1 MNKTIKRNVVV
12 SAILA
17 IMLCVSLIA
26 GATFALFTSESKVN
40 ISVTSGKVSVVA
52 NIDETSVQT
61 KQLYDT
67 QYKDGKGNMFMGEDV
82 ATFTATG
89 LELNNVV
96 PGDGIKFN
104 IVVKNESNVT
114 VKYRTI
120 ISCENDNGLFAGLN
134 ITIDENNYNSVKA
147 VSSWEE
153 LTVGSNDA
161 IVPVTIELPEGAG
174 NEYQDKTC
182 TVSYKV
188 EAVQGNAD
196 TVDVDGSGKTTAPKN
211 LADANG
217 NTAKIPVNTTI
228 KSGKLGL
235 SLEIEEDTANT
246 GLFTLATDGNACS
259 YNVNIP
265 EVAEDNETA
274 IVITMNVQKGLEGVV
289 LLFHEGIPMTLVTS
303 AEAVDKNDEFYYDAN
318 SGVVTFATKSFSN
331 FTIANGFSD
340 VAIVSNATTYAEI
353 ANYIAEGKN
362 IYFTESI
369 DLTNPA
375 SGYTYITVDEDIAFY
390 LLENATISFSEVALV
405 NGTGSITV
413 CGGTIKTSYELCVT
427 GNATMI
433 FEGGEHSFGAFS
445 ATSNG
450 KIIINDGIFNCKGT
464 YAGVMGIS
472 FGENGS
478 LIVNGGL
485 LNMYQPFNLN
495 ANRCDN
501 AYIEINGGT
510 IDLLNN
516 IENLF
521 VVRNIMD
528 KDREEGGTLRGSS
541 VRVNGGTFI
550 AHYEVDSAGD
560 ATSFIRNGDGTADT
574 NRVLVSNTFNDAPD
588 YDCIVTGGIFY
599 GSWQRA
605 DNQRYENS
613 DGLFVENSI
622 AGFVADGYQI
632 TGDATNGYVV
642 SVK

>member
-1 MNKTIKRNVVV
+1 MKKKNIVISSFATI
-12 SAILA
+12 A
-17 IMLCVSLIA
+17 LCLSLLM
-26 GATFALFTSESKVN
+26 GSTFALFTSESKVN
-40 ISVTSGKVSVVA
+40 IAVMSGKVSVVA
-52 NIDETSVQT
+52 NIDENSVQT

-67 QYKDGKGNMFMGEDV
+67 QYEDGKDNMYEGV
-82 ATFTATG
+82 ATFGAEG
-89 LELNNVV
+89 LTLEKFV

-104 IVVKNESNVT
+104 IVVKNESTVS

-120 ISCENDNGLFAGLN
+120 ISCENDDGLFAGLN

-147 VSSWEE
+147 VSSWEQ
-153 LTVGSNDA
+153 LSVGSANE
-161 IVPVTIELPEGAG
+161 IVPITIELPEGAG

-217 NTAKIPVNTTI
+217 NTAEIPVNTTI

-246 GLFTLATDGNACS
+246 GLFTLATDGKACA

-274 IVITMNVQKGLEGVV
+274 IVITMNVQKGLEGDV

-331 FTIANGFSD
+331 FTIATGFSN
-340 VAIVSNATTYAEI
+340 VATVSNATTYAEI
-353 ANYIAEGKN
+353 ASYIEEGKN

-375 SGYTYITVDEDIAFY
+375 PDKTYITVDKDIAFY
-390 LLENATISFSEVALV
+390 LLDNATISFSEVALV
-405 NGTGSITV
+405 DGTGSITV

-450 KIIINDGIFNCKGT
+450 KIVVNGGTLNCLGT

-472 FGENGS
+472 FAETGR
-478 LIVNGGL
+478 LIVNDGK

-495 ANRCDN
+495 ANRCDA

-510 IDLLNN
+510 IELLNG

-528 KDREEGGTLRGSS
+528 KDKEDGGVLRGSS
-541 VRVNGGTFI
+541 IRVTGGTFI
-550 AHYEVDSAGD
+550 AHYEIDSAGD
-560 ATSFIRNGDGTADT
+560 ATSFIRNGDGPADT
-574 NRVLVSNTFNDAPD
+574 NKVLVSNTFNGASD
-588 YDCIVTGGIFY
+588 YDCVVTGGTFY

-605 DNQRYENS
+605 DNQRYTNGNGGYS